1 MSVDVLGRVPA
12 EMDVVD
18 PEGLARSDNYY
29 GWAKIAYEN
38 LGFMFA
44 AGKMHGGAK
53 LSNVQIRIGGPRE
66 TDVGGVEVG
75 DLRTLRRALG
85 AYMSQRDLQQV
96 RAHPSLASCRL
107 LAS

>member
-1 MSVDVLGRVPA
+1 
-12 EMDVVD
+12 
-18 PEGLARSDNYY
+18 
-29 GWAKIAYEN
+29 
-38 LGFMFA
+38 
-44 AGKMHGGAK
+44 MHGGAK

-96 RAHPSLASCRL
+96 RAHPSLAEL
-107 LAS
+107 PAAG

>member
-1 MSVDVLGRVPA
+1 
-12 EMDVVD
+12 MDVVD
-18 PEGLARSDNYY
+18 PDGLARSDNYY

-66 TDVGGVEVG
+66 TDVGAVEVG

-96 RAHPSLASCRL
+96 RTHPSLASCRL